1 MRRVRLPRAWR
12 AGRLGSKTGRLRRGD
27 WWQFVHDRPEPGV
40 GFRLEAAMPGR
51 CDEIVDPAIARAA
64 QGAHEGFCLV
74 EMAHPVVTPMHD
86 IDRDVPQSGDIVENV
101 VVVAAG
107 LVFGIEKPTIDHVV
121 DHDPGDGQGV
131 FLVRLA
137 MTVFTVAE
145 AAGTAFPGYAGR
157 CGFDQALPFRLG
169 P

>member
-1 MRRVRLPRAWR
+1 
-12 AGRLGSKTGRLRRGD
+12 
-27 WWQFVHDRPEPGV
+27 
-40 GFRLEAAMPGR
+40 MPGR
-51 CDEIVDPAIARAA
+51 CDEILDPVIAGTA

-107 LVFGIEKPTIDHVV
+107 LAFGIEKPTIDHVV

-137 MTVFTVAE
+137 VTVFIVVE
-145 AAGTAFPGYAGR
+145 AGGGCLPVLRRPMRLSPGAPVPPR
-157 CGFDQALPFRLG
+157 SAAAWQIFWPT